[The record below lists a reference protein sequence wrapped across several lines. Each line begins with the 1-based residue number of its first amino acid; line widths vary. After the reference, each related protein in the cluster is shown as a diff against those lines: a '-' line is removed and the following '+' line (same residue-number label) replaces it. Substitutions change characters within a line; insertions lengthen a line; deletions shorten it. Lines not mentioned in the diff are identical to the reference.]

1 MLGPLAFWK
10 PNLWLNRFLW
20 WVIDD
25 LKPPL
30 VHEGRR
36 ENVPR
41 NIFLEVRLALPKK
54 LSDHI
59 MTHPCFG
66 HCYIYICICVY
77 QGVYIYIYICLG
89 WWTSHLKVLG
99 QCIFQWYFDDWMIR
113 FEASLHHP
121 SPLGWCRQ
129 RQRHF
134 PGERAEK
141 KRWYKMYRET
151 KVTMSQ
157 KSGFKPFFSD
167 ALTFLFKGGKLLR
180 FNLGI
185 SEGRMRGKIFN
196 Q

>member
-1 MLGPLAFWK
+1 MERFQDSIHQANSETVPEMCSKIASFLRREKVTSNLITTEMNIDHSWVSIMLGPLAFWK

-66 HCYIYICICVY
+66 HCYIYMHMCISGCL
-77 QGVYIYIYICLG
+77 YIYMFRMMNLSPESS
-89 WWTSHLKVLG
+89 WAMHFSMVL
-99 QCIFQWYFDDWMIR
+99 WRLDDSIWGKPPSSFAAWMV
-113 FEASLHHP
+113 
-121 SPLGWCRQ
+121 SPAAAT
-129 RQRHF
+129 F
-134 PGERAEK
+134 PRRESWK
-141 KRWYKMYRET
+141 KE
-151 KVTMSQ
+151 VIQ
-157 KSGFKPFFSD
+157 D
-167 ALTFLFKGGKLLR
+167 V
-180 FNLGI
+180 
-185 SEGRMRGKIFN
+185 
-196 Q
+196 